1 MAAERCQIK
10 IDVSA
15 PVFIESVKKLF
26 LKIKILTKTFLV
38 KSVLKIVNQDF
49 IERDASKTK

>member
-1 MAAERCQIK
+1 MADEKCQIK

-15 PVFIESVKKLF
+15 PVFKESVKKLF
-26 LKIKILTKTFLV
+26 LKIKMRTRTFLV